1 MVVGV
6 INCFYGLKLLI
17 PILFIVSSLLGFT
30 VSLLFFNE
38 ILVASTSGS
47 FLFWIVVFLSI
58 FCGCGIGYFAMIIP
72 KYGIYNFKNRIFY
85 AWSIFWNNY
94 SNGL

>member
-1 MVVGV
+1 
-6 INCFYGLKLLI
+6 
-17 PILFIVSSLLGFT
+17 
-30 VSLLFFNE
+30 
-38 ILVASTSGS
+38 
-47 FLFWIVVFLSI
+47 
-58 FCGCGIGYFAMIIP
+58 MIIP